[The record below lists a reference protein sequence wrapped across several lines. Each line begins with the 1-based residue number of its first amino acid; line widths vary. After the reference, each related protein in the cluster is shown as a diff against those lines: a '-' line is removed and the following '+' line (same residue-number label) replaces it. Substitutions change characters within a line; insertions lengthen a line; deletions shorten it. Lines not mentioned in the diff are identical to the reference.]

1 VQSTNDSSILSKFS
15 MVRAG
20 YFKDEFLKFFVT
32 KDAKRS
38 PLINRGYYI
47 RIKAVSQVLSLFLE
61 SSFKCYSH
69 YLQILSLGAGFDTS
83 FFRFASEGRLTNT
96 RFFEVDF
103 PEVVK
108 HKIKFIKQNNLFNIP
123 HENELPS
130 GFHSEDYSLLG
141 CDLKNLQGLEQ
152 KLLGC
157 GIDTS
162 CPTLLL
168 SEVVLSYLD
177 PISSS
182 AVICWAAKRF
192 DSAVFVSYEQV
203 YPEDPFGVV
212 MINHFNR
219 LGSPLRSI
227 TSYPSPQAQVQ
238 RYIEKGWTKAQYQDM
253 NSFFNNLPVEEKQ
266 RVEAIEP
273 FDEFEEWHLK
283 CSHYILICGL
293 KGSCE
298 AMAKQMLPQENNGE
312 GILKNS
318 VVESLCHLEMV
329 FGCRYGHCGVALSD
343 DLVVVTGGFGL
354 QNNRHTR
361 ISGMHVL
368 QDESAYLDFLDSNLP
383 ILTSGARM
391 FHTMNLLSDNTILV
405 YGGRT
410 SPYKPCT
417 QTILLSIER
426 HVTSL
431 DSDLMAPLPQ
441 TGLFHLLFWFYPYF
455 VLYFKGDEGV
465 LVIGGKTLQELAL
478 NDCYLLDI
486 KHFNWTKISLS
497 GSRLMCRHSHTA
509 TPWGSNGILLFG
521 GLGTSG
527 IPLSSLQLIDTQLL
541 FSQKFEVQDIDI
553 NPPLPPRYSH
563 TAHLR
568 SESLI
573 LIGGVSQKTT
583 GCPSATV
590 LNLVS
595 MTWKLLAF
603 PVSPSSSP
611 VMLHNHCSVDIGFD
625 RIMVLGGGGNCF
637 SFGTHLNQNALVLN
651 AAFLTSQDKSTG
663 EYNEQ

>member
-1 VQSTNDSSILSKFS
+1 MKTN
-15 MVRAG
+15 
-20 YFKDEFLKFFVT
+20 YH
-32 KDAKRS
+32 
-38 PLINRGYYI
+38 
-47 RIKAVSQVLSLFLE
+47 Q
-61 SSFKCYSH
+61 
-69 YLQILSLGAGFDTS
+69 
-83 FFRFASEGRLTNT
+83 
-96 RFFEVDF
+96 
-103 PEVVK
+103 
-108 HKIKFIKQNNLFNIP
+108 
-123 HENELPS
+123 
-130 GFHSEDYSLLG
+130 
-141 CDLKNLQGLEQ
+141 NLQGLEQ

-298 AMAKQMLPQENNGE
+298 AMAKQMLPQENNE
-312 GILKNS
+312 NKS
-318 VVESLCHLEMV
+318 SFSCSEMSHLHTVSDGDEIK
-329 FGCRYGHCGVALSD
+329 RYGHCGVALSD

-361 ISGMHVL
+361 ISGMHVVCFS
-368 QDESAYLDFLDSNLP
+368 QGEWKC
-383 ILTSGARM
+383 ITSQATSGDNFGARM

-431 DSDLMAPLPQ
+431 DSDLMGQSHSNAAETSSKDCTLGTH
-441 TGLFHLLFWFYPYF
+441 TGISGASHTFSNEVTAVPSDYQNNVGCTYTARVVCCQGDSPSPRWRHSATTLITGN
-455 VLYFKGDEGV
+455 GDEGV

-527 IPLSSLQLIDTQLL
+527 IPLSSLQLIDTQ
-541 FSQKFEVQDIDI
+541 KFEVQDIDI

-573 LIGGVSQKTT
+573 LIGGVSQETT